1 MLRNWRS
8 LGLIILA
15 LIGLGYIGW
24 IISGSQSFQSCFID
38 REHANSYIALS
49 ESDNLVLTSLLRVRL
64 NIECVLTVL
73 RNYSDAITVLGAA
86 ITAIATFFIALYA
99 STVSNTLRA
108 LRGAADKQQE
118 NMMEYLKFAG
128 ETASAAKKS
137 ADAAAKNLIFAS
149 RPLIEIRHLSLE
161 DAPNEGSPYIHFQC
175 RNIGKGA
182 CIVNKII
189 ATTSTAHQT
198 TSLVPIA
205 TVSSGKMSSVIE
217 PGATIRIG
225 PIYSPDLYD
234 TKIAKI
240 RSGDINLHVIIQIFF
255 SDIFG
260 NQYDQRFPYVFE
272 GAQGNFNVDVRFV
285 EAK

>member
-1 MLRNWRS
+1 MLRNGRS

-73 RNYSDAITVLGAA
+73 KNYGDAITAMGAA
-86 ITAIATFFIALYA
+86 ITAIATFFIAIYA
-99 STVSNTLRA
+99 ATVSDTIRA
-108 LRGAADKQQE
+108 LRDAADKQQAD
-118 NMMEYLKFAG
+118 MVEYLKFAG

-137 ADAAAKNLIFAS
+137 ADAAEKNLIFAS

-175 RNIGKGA
+175 HNIGKGA

-198 TSLVPIA
+198 TSPAPIA

-234 TKIAKI
+234 TKMAKI
-240 RSGDINLHVIIQIFF
+240 RSGDINLHVIIQIVF
-255 SDIFG
+255 SDIFS
-260 NQYDQRFPYVFE
+260 NHYDQRFPFVFE
-272 GAQGNFNVDVRFV
+272 GTQGNFNLDIKFV